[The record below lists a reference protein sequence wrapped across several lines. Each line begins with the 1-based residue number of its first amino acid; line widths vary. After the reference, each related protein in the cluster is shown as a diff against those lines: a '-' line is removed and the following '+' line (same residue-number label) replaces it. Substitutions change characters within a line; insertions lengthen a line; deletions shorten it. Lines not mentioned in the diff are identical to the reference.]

1 MTFPWHWVGP
11 ETDPLYVAGKMTG
24 TQKCLE
30 LGHRAWRQRRG
41 RRPQSP
47 RLKGRLHR
55 RQPRLS
61 LRARRSE
68 RHRLLFAAAAAAL
81 PAFVAGPAGAH
92 DMQHM
97 TMDAPAPPASTS
109 LYNLEP
115 KWTNQ
120 NGATVPLG
128 AFSGKPVVDRARA
141 LIDIPQLFVV
151 VNFVGWM
158 FQVKL
163 PLRFFGACRHHP
175 RDSCYRMSCTAG

>member
-128 AFSGKPVVDRARA
+128 TFSGKPVVDRARA
-141 LIDIPQLFVV
+141 LIDIP
-151 VNFVGWM
+151 
-158 FQVKL
+158 
-163 PLRFFGACRHHP
+163 
-175 RDSCYRMSCTAG
+175 

>member
-1 MTFPWHWVGP
+1 M
-11 ETDPLYVAGKMTG
+11 
-24 TQKCLE
+24 
-30 LGHRAWRQRRG
+30 
-41 RRPQSP
+41 
-47 RLKGRLHR
+47 
-55 RQPRLS
+55 
-61 LRARRSE
+61 
-68 RHRLLFAAAAAAL
+68 LFAAAAAAL
-81 PAFVAGPAGAH
+81 LAFVAGPAGAH

-97 TMDAPAPPASTS
+97 TMDAPAPPASAS
-109 LYNLEP
+109 LKP

-158 FQVKL
+158 FQVKM

>member
-1 MTFPWHWVGP
+1 
-11 ETDPLYVAGKMTG
+11 
-24 TQKCLE
+24 
-30 LGHRAWRQRRG
+30 
-41 RRPQSP
+41 
-47 RLKGRLHR
+47 
-55 RQPRLS
+55 
-61 LRARRSE
+61 
-68 RHRLLFAAAAAAL
+68 
-81 PAFVAGPAGAH
+81 
-92 DMQHM
+92 MQHR
-97 TMDAPAPPASTS
+97 TMEAPAPPASTS

-128 AFSGKPVVDRARA
+128 ALSGKPVVDRARA

-158 FQVKL
+158 FQVKM